1 MSITEEKLLTFSLG
15 SEGYGLSILK
25 VKEIIG
31 MLHIT
36 PVPRTPSFVKGVIN
50 LRGKII
56 PVMDLRIKFG
66 MEEKPYNE
74 RTCIIVVEIEIM
86 NTQRLLGVVVDM
98 VSEVVSITSEEIEPP
113 PEYGSKA
120 DENFILGIGKLKD
133 RVVIIIDIDRIF
145 LQDDV
150 VRIFDSAE
158 EIKNVKSQA

>member
-1 MSITEEKLLTFSLG
+1 METTEEKLLTFSLG

-31 MLHIT
+31 MMHIT
-36 PVPRTPSFVKGVIN
+36 PVPRTPNFVKGVIN

-56 PVMDLRIKFG
+56 PVVDLRTKFN

-74 RTCIIVVEIEIM
+74 RTCIIVVEVSLN

-98 VSEVVSITSEEIEPP
+98 VSEVVSIESNEIEPP
-113 PEYGSKA
+113 PQYGTKL
-120 DENFILGIGKLKD
+120 DHNFILGIGKIKD
-133 RVVIIIDIDRIF
+133 RVVIIIDIDEIF

-150 VRIFDSAE
+150 LKMFDIGE
-158 EIKNVKSQA
+158 GVKNV

>member
-1 MSITEEKLLTFSLG
+1 MEITEEKLLTFSLG

-31 MLHIT
+31 MMHIT
-36 PVPRTPSFVKGVIN
+36 PVPRTPDFVKGVIN

-56 PVMDLRIKFG
+56 PVMDLRLKFN

-74 RTCIIVVEIEIM
+74 RTCIIVVEINLK

-113 PEYGSKA
+113 PQYGTKL
-120 DENFILGIGKLKD
+120 DHNFILGMGKIKD
-133 RVVIIIDIDRIF
+133 RVVIIIDIDEIF
-145 LQDDV
+145 MQDDV
-150 VRIFDSAE
+150 LKMF
-158 EIKNVKSQA
+158 EISEGAKNV